1 MSKSKTLKMT
11 GFETTGRV
19 EDDLTKIRSSATFAD
34 LLDEATLY
42 GTLDSAMLAVL
53 LAEIDEDGAEE
64 SDGDDSVAKQ
74 LYCALTL
81 YPEVCRRVEV
91 LYGE

>member
-19 EDDLTKIRSSATFAD
+19 EDDLTKIRSDAAFAA
-34 LLDEATLY
+34 LLDDAALY
-42 GTLDSAMLAVL
+42 GTLSGAMFAPMLAGV
-53 LAEIDEDGAEE
+53 EEGGAVE
-64 SDGDDSVAKQ
+64 SDGVDSVEER
-74 LYCALTL
+74 LFCALML